1 MKKLLLIPVTGIL
14 AILASCQRY
23 NGHMMGGRWDMNGY
37 GHMMNY
43 PYGGIVAWAGIILII
58 AFIGFAVYYFINK
71 GKIRGEESALD
82 ILKKRYAKGEITR
95 EEYEKMKEII

>member
-14 AILASCQRY
+14 ALLASCQRY
-23 NGHMMGGRWDMNGY
+23 NGHMMGGPGYGNGY
-37 GHMMNY
+37 GHMMDY
-43 PYGGIVAWAGIILII
+43 PHGGIFTWAVIILII
-58 AFIGFAVYYFINK
+58 ALIGFTVYYFINK
-71 GKIRGEESALD
+71 GKIQGEESALD